1 MTYWNWK
8 PSYEL
13 GISVIDNQHRRLV
26 GYINELSA
34 AVMTKDRRQITFIL
48 TGITDYTISHFAFEE
63 QLMAEAG
70 YVMAGPHKKLHD
82 TFVATINGYKKRFD
96 EGYDIAGQLM
106 AELQIWLT
114 YHISNDDMDY
124 KECVKKML
132 LNKNLQ
138 RIEDRAETKRKSWFQ
153 ILFG

>member
-1 MTYWNWK
+1 MAYWNWK

-13 GISVIDNQHRRLV
+13 GISVIDNQHKRLV

-34 AVMTKDRRQITFIL
+34 AVMTKDKRQIAFIL
-48 TGITDYTISHFAFEE
+48 TGIIDYTISHFAFEE

-70 YVMAGPHKKLHD
+70 YAMAGPHKKLHD
-82 TFVATINGYKKRFD
+82 SFVATISGYKKRFD

-132 LNKNLQ
+132 LNKNMQ